1 MKTDR
6 SNNKNMAV
14 DLEKVVVEL
23 WGQDLFVVGAQERI
37 KGETLERMNIDNS
50 FREFYT
56 KR

>member
-1 MKTDR
+1 
-6 SNNKNMAV
+6 MAV

-23 WGQDLFVVGAQERI
+23 WGQDLFVVGAPERI
-37 KGETLERMNIDNS
+37 KGETLERMNTDNS

>member
-1 MKTDR
+1 
-6 SNNKNMAV
+6 MAV

-37 KGETLERMNIDNS
+37 KGETLERMNTDNS